1 MGKAKNKKKFLKN
14 RKQVLVPGTLFVHSR
29 KGFGFVSPDQPEL
42 YPFDIFISASDLKGA
57 LDGDHVLVAL
67 PFSLRGGEKRKGV
80 IHKVLSRGKTVLV
93 GTIVSLINPTL
104 AMVYVNTIGPEHPL
118 KAELLPKRTYK
129 LGDRLL
135 LKTPVW
141 KENYPSR
148 EPPPLAMLEF
158 IGNISNAKTDFPVI
172 KAEFSITEEFP
183 DAVVQEASQFLQKH
197 VTQALHSRKD
207 LRDLLCF
214 TIDSSSAKDFD
225 DAVSLTYDHEG
236 NYILG
241 VHIADVSH
249 YVTPNSALDREAAK
263 RCNSIYFPGKVI
275 PMLPS
280 AISDNLCSLKP
291 NVDRLAVS
299 VFMTFSKEGFLS
311 DYRILRSVIRSKYR
325 MTYDEVDEI
334 IEKKQTH
341 PISKT
346 ILKMAEL
353 SRIFSDI
360 REQRGCTRLVLP
372 SFTMSL
378 DNLQEPVALIEN
390 KQTAAHKL
398 IEEFMLKANEVIAY
412 HISHQGITMP
422 FRTHEPP
429 NEESLLVFQET
440 AKAMGFTITQ
450 TPAQE
455 PDYQYLLQ
463 ETTAG
468 HPLEPILHSQF
479 VRSMKTASYSTE
491 NKGHYGLCLDYYTH
505 FTSPIRRYVDL
516 IVHRLL
522 FHPLS
527 VEEEHLEQIVR
538 ACSSQERIAAKA
550 EGAFVNI
557 KKARFL
563 KKFIEEQPATLY
575 KAFIITASPEGI
587 SFVLP
592 EFCHEGFIP
601 AAKLPQAYVLQ
612 TKIGLEELPEHL
624 RPGAVISVQLASVTL
639 LTQSIEWTLVEATT
653 KAKAKRTSKKKKT
666 ESVTTKEKKKSPAK
680 KKKGATKTKKGSG
693 KN

>member
-14 RKQVLVPGTLFVHSR
+14 KKPILVPGVLFVHPK

-42 YPFDIFISASDLKGA
+42 YPFDIFIPASDLKGA

-67 PFSLRGGEKRKGV
+67 PSSLRRGEKRKGV
-80 IHKVLSRGKTVLV
+80 IHKVLSRGRTVLV
-93 GTIVSLINPTL
+93 GTILSLINPTL
-104 AMVYVNTIGPEHPL
+104 AMVCVNTISPESAL

-129 LGDRLL
+129 IGDRLL
-135 LKTPVW
+135 LKTPAW
-141 KENYPSR
+141 KENPQSK
-148 EPPPLAMLEF
+148 ELSPLVMLEF
-158 IGNISNAKTDFPVI
+158 MGNISNAKTDFPVI

-183 DAVVQEASQFLQKH
+183 EAVVQEASQFLQKH
-197 VTQALHSRKD
+197 ISQALHSRKD

-214 TIDSSSAKDFD
+214 TIDSASAKDFD
-225 DAVSLTYDHEG
+225 DAVSLTYDHMG

-249 YVTPNSALDREAAK
+249 YVTPNSALDKEAAK
-263 RCNSIYFPGKVI
+263 RCNSIYFPGKVV

-280 AISDNLCSLKP
+280 ALSDNLCSLKP

-334 IEKKQTH
+334 IEKKHPH

-346 ILKMAEL
+346 ILDMAEL
-353 SRIFSDI
+353 SRIFSNI
-360 REQRGCTRLVLP
+360 REQRGCIRLVLP

-378 DNLQEPVALIEN
+378 DNLQEPVALVEN
-390 KQTAAHKL
+390 QQTAAHKL

-412 HISHQGITMP
+412 HISHQGVSMP
-422 FRTHEPP
+422 FRIHEPP
-429 NEESLLVFQET
+429 NEENLLLFRET
-440 AKAMGFTITQ
+440 AKAMGFTITE

-463 ETTAG
+463 EATAG

-491 NKGHYGLCLDYYTH
+491 NTGHYGLCLDYYTH

-527 VEEEHLEQIVR
+527 VEEAHLEQIVR
-538 ACSSQERIAAKA
+538 TCSSQERITAKA
-550 EGAFVNI
+550 EGAFINI

-563 KKFIEEQPATLY
+563 KKFLEEQPATLY
-575 KAFIITASPEGI
+575 TAFIITVSPEGL

-592 EFCHEGFIP
+592 EFCHESFIP
-601 AAKLPQAYVLQ
+601 ASKLPKEYVIK
-612 TKIGLEELPEHL
+612 TKIGLEDLPEHL
-624 RPGAVISVQLASVTL
+624 RPGTAISVQLASVTL
-639 LTQSIEWTLVEATT
+639 LTQAIEWNLVKPQEQ
-653 KAKAKRTSKKKKT
+653 RTSKKRKA
-666 ESVTTKEKKKSPAK
+666 ESHTTKEKKKISPK
-680 KKKGATKTKKGSG
+680 KKKAGTKTKKNSG
-693 KN
+693 KG

>member
-1 MGKAKNKKKFLKN
+1 MGKAKNKKKVLKN
-14 RKQVLVPGTLFVHSR
+14 KRQVLVPGILFIHPK
-29 KGFGFVSPDQPEL
+29 KGFGFVTPDQPEL
-42 YPFDIFISASDLKGA
+42 YPFDIFVPANDLKGA

-67 PFSLRGGEKRKGV
+67 PFSQRGGEKIKGV
-80 IHKVLSRGKTVLV
+80 IHKVLARGKQVLV
-93 GTIVSLINPTL
+93 GTVVSLISPTL
-104 AMVYVNTIGPEHPL
+104 ALVYVNAISPESPV

-129 LGDRLL
+129 TGDRLL

-141 KENYPSR
+141 KENYPSK
-148 EPPPLAMLEF
+148 EPPPLVMLEF
-158 IGNISNAKTDFPVI
+158 MGNISNAKTDFPVI

-183 DAVVQEASQFLQKH
+183 EAVIQEAGQFLQKH
-197 VTQALHSRKD
+197 ITQALHSRKD

-225 DAVSLTYDHEG
+225 DAVSLTYDQEG

-249 YVTPNSALDREAAK
+249 YVTPNSALDKEASK

-280 AISDNLCSLKP
+280 ALSDNLCSLKP

-299 VFMTFSKEGFLS
+299 VFMTFSKEGLLS

-325 MTYDEVDEI
+325 MTYDEVDAI
-334 IEKKQTH
+334 IEKKLPH

-346 ILKMAEL
+346 ILEMDKL
-353 SRIFSDI
+353 SRIFADI
-360 REQRGCTRLVLP
+360 REQRGCMRLVLP

-378 DNLQEPVALIEN
+378 DNLQEPAALVET

-412 HISHQGITMP
+412 HISHQGVTMP
-422 FRTHEPP
+422 FRIHEPP
-429 NEESLLVFQET
+429 NEESLLTFRET
-440 AKAMGFTITQ
+440 AKALGFTITQ

-455 PDYQYLLQ
+455 PDYQYLLH
-463 ETTAG
+463 TASAD

-527 VEEEHLEQIVR
+527 VEENHLEQIVR
-538 ACSSQERIAAKA
+538 ACSSQERVAAKA
-550 EGAFVNI
+550 EGAFINM

-563 KKFIEEQPATLY
+563 KKFFEEQPTTLY
-575 KAFIITASPEGI
+575 KAFIITVSPEGL

-601 AAKLPQAYVLQ
+601 AAKLPKEYVIK
-612 TKIGLEELPEHL
+612 TKLGVEDLPEHL
-624 RPGAVISVQLASVTL
+624 RPGTSIFVQLSSVTL
-639 LTQSIEWTLVEATT
+639 LTQAIEWTLVEA
-653 KAKAKRTSKKKKT
+653 KEKRSSKKKKAG
-666 ESVTTKEKKKSPAK
+666 SSATKEKKKGSS
-680 KKKGATKTKKGSG
+680 KTKK
-693 KN
+693 K

>member
-1 MGKAKNKKKFLKN
+1 MGKAKNKKKVLKN
-14 RKQVLVPGTLFVHSR
+14 KQQVLVPGILFVHPK
-29 KGFGFVSPDQPEL
+29 KGFGFVSPDQPDL
-42 YPFDIFISASDLKGA
+42 YPFDIFVPASDLKGA

-67 PFSLRGGEKRKGV
+67 PFSQRGGEKRKGV

-93 GTIVSLINPTL
+93 GTIISLISPTL
-104 AMVYVNTIGPEHPL
+104 AMVCVNAISPEVPL

-129 LGDRLL
+129 IGDRLL
-135 LKTPVW
+135 LKTPGW
-141 KENYPSR
+141 KENYPSK

-158 IGNISNAKTDFPVI
+158 MGNISNAKTDFPVI

-183 DAVVQEASQFLQKH
+183 EAVVQEASQFLQKH

-214 TIDSSSAKDFD
+214 TIDSASAKDFD

-249 YVTPNSALDREAAK
+249 YVTPNSALDQEAAK

-280 AISDNLCSLKP
+280 ALSDNLCSLKP

-334 IEKKQTH
+334 IEKKLAH

-346 ILKMAEL
+346 ILEMAEL

-378 DNLQEPVALIEN
+378 DNLQEPVALVEN

-422 FRTHEPP
+422 FRIHEPP
-429 NEESLLVFQET
+429 NEENLLLFRET

-450 TPAQE
+450 TPTQE

-463 ETTAG
+463 ETSAG

-527 VEEEHLEQIVR
+527 VEEGHLEQIVR
-538 ACSSQERIAAKA
+538 ACSSQERVAAKA
-550 EGAFVNI
+550 EGAFINI

-563 KKFIEEQPATLY
+563 KKFLDEQPATLY
-575 KAFIITASPEGI
+575 KAFIITVSPEGL

-592 EFCHEGFIP
+592 ELCHEGFIP
-601 AAKLPQAYVLQ
+601 AAKLPKKYVIK
-612 TKIGLEELPEHL
+612 TKLGLEELPEHL
-624 RPGAVISVQLASVTL
+624 LPGIPISVQLASVTL
-639 LTQSIEWTLVEATT
+639 LTQAIEWTLIESKERSSSKKK
-653 KAKAKRTSKKKKT
+653 KAKAKSNATQVKKKSSSKKKKAV
-666 ESVTTKEKKKSPAK
+666 SKAK
-680 KKKGATKTKKGSG
+680 KNRGG
-693 KN
+693 K